1 MCSIETHFLSYK
13 PDCFILRISPSPGRF
28 SLLERN
34 DDHILAQLP
43 KIEKETHQS
52 AT

>member
-13 PDCFILRISPSPGRF
+13 P
-28 SLLERN
+28 RN
-34 DDHILAQLP
+34 DDHILTQLP

-52 AT
+52 TT

>member
-13 PDCFILRISPSPGRF
+13 PRISPTPGRF